1 MGPGGEHMRYFLG
14 VDGGGTKTLLA
25 LCNEDGFVLDA
36 VKVGPT
42 NHEVCPDDFEGTRR
56 ELKNG
61 LGALLSRN
69 GLAVGQVENAA
80 LGLSGCDSI
89 HQRQILLDM
98 TRDMGLANFALN
110 NDAFLGIKAGTPAG
124 WGICSINGTGSIAA
138 GVDIQGR
145 MLQAGGLG
153 VFSGEEAGGNHL
165 GRMVFKRVYDQAY
178 RLGEKTALT
187 ERMFDLMGLSGPE
200 DLAVFWLERLVRP
213 DAPEADALC
222 RLLFEVAGEGDAV
235 ACELL
240 RETGKTLARNA
251 AGVMRCLSWP
261 EAPVPTVLIGSVY
274 IRPKCTLLLDTFK
287 TELPRLARHEVEI
300 RPLTAP
306 PVVGALLWA
315 LEAAY
320 PQGTPEFVRQRLM
333 QEVKKL

>member
-1 MGPGGEHMRYFLG
+1 MGYFLG

-25 LCNEDGFVLDA
+25 LCDEKGRVLDA
-36 VKVGPT
+36 LKAGPT

-56 ELKNG
+56 EMKAG
-61 LGALLSRN
+61 LDALLGRN
-69 GLAVGQVENAA
+69 GLAAEQVKNAA
-80 LGLSGCDSI
+80 LGLSGCDSA
-89 HQRQILLDM
+89 HQRQILTDIV
-98 TRDMGLANFALN
+98 RDLGLPCFTLN

-138 GVDIQGR
+138 GVDIHGK

-165 GRMVFKRVYDQAY
+165 GRMVFKKVYDQAY
-178 RLGEKTALT
+178 RLGKKTALT
-187 ERMFDLMGLSGPE
+187 ERMFQLMGLSGPE
-200 DLAVFWLERLVRP
+200 DLAAFWLEKLIFP

-235 ACELL
+235 ARELL
-240 RETGKTLARNA
+240 RDTGRILARNA
-251 AGVMRCLSWP
+251 AGVLRCLSWP
-261 EAPVPTVLIGSVY
+261 EEPVPTVLIGSVY
-274 IRPKCTLLLDTFK
+274 IKPKFTLLLDTFAEK
-287 TELPRLARHEVEI
+287 LPKLAGHSVEI
-300 RPLTAP
+300 LPLAAP

-320 PQGTPEFVRQRLM
+320 PQGVPRTVQQRLM
-333 QEVKKL
+333 KETEDL